1 MLRTAK
7 DHLRIPRAAE
17 DLQGLP
23 KIIKG
28 GQGPTGDAND
38 FNELLTRARVT
49 KDSLDCPGMSNH
61 GMR

>member
-7 DHLRIPRAAE
+7 DHLRIPRATE

-28 GQGPTGDAND
+28 DQGPTGDAND
-38 FNELLTRARVT
+38 FNELLTRVRVT
-49 KDSLDCPGMSNH
+49 KDSLIAQGCQTTG
-61 GMR
+61 